1 MSLAVRHAW
10 LQKHPTPS
18 AAAGEF
24 HWHGEGAPQ
33 PDDAALRG
41 RVVEEVQRLAAPAV
55 WWELS
60 PRRVIWAAVF
70 SATSPT
76 DARPYRGVALTV
88 ATSREGSLA
97 AMLEELRLA
106 APTPWRA
113 AASDAA
119 DAAAGARASAATGAR
134 ANAAAGTTGHG
145 AGQRAALAT
154 RAGAHDAEV
163 ARAILSGGA
172 ATVEDPHDPSLP
184 AQLARLVQRLPAALA
199 GRTVSGQLTD
209 AATTM
214 LQHDGGDAVAEL
226 LARAWRSDDEPGR
239 AAGASEPD
247 AAVAAWHLLCE
258 LAERDARAGAA
269 ARSLRAEVVTALL
282 DELMLESQRALAV
295 RFPDRA
301 GKRFARALRAWAG
314 RGPGGAAAAPPASWR
329 QLLHGWGRGWTD
341 EPGGGPEGKQPT
353 RGDLRAGRA
362 GATGATGA
370 PEASDAQ
377 LLPQLAEELAL
388 RALAELCRG
397 GQAQT
402 VLAEARWHALLPAP
416 RRQALWQ
423 ALAQRAPSLADEAPF
438 PRLLQRCRR
447 ESIDAS

>member
-1 MSLAVRHAW
+1 MSIALRHAW

-24 HWHGEGAPQ
+24 HWHGEGEPL

-70 SATSPT
+70 SAISPT

-88 ATSREGSLA
+88 ATSREGALA
-97 AMLEELRLA
+97 EMLGELRLA
-106 APTPWRA
+106 PAAPWRA
-113 AASDAA
+113 AEREATGATTTEA
-119 DAAAGARASAATGAR
+119 GRGAGARAAR
-134 ANAAAGTTGHG
+134 AAQAA
-145 AGQRAALAT
+145 RP
-154 RAGAHDAEV
+154 GAHDAEV

-172 ATVEDPHDPSLP
+172 ATIEDPHDPSLP

-226 LARAWRSDDEPGR
+226 LARVWRSEDGPGR
-239 AAGASEPD
+239 AAGELE
-247 AAVAAWHLLCE
+247 AAQEAWRLLCE
-258 LAERDARAGAA
+258 LAESDARASAA
-269 ARSLRAEVVTALL
+269 ARALRAEVVTALL
-282 DELMLESQRALAV
+282 DELMSESQRALSV

-301 GKRFARALRAWAG
+301 SKRFARALRAWAG
-314 RGPGGAAAAPPASWR
+314 RGAGRPSAAPASWR
-329 QLLHGWGRGWTD
+329 QLLHGWGRGWAD
-341 EPGGGPEGKQPT
+341 EPGAAPGAAPGGRDAGRQ
-353 RGDLRAGRA
+353 DLRGGG
-362 GATGATGA
+362 GAH
-370 PEASDAQ
+370 EAQ

-402 VLAEARWHALLPAP
+402 ALAEARWHALLPAP

-423 ALAQRAPSLADEAPF
+423 ALAQRAPSLAAQAPF
-438 PRLLQRCRR
+438 PRLLQRCRQ

>member
-1 MSLAVRHAW
+1 MSLALRHAW

-24 HWHGEGAPQ
+24 HWHGEGAPL

-106 APTPWRA
+106 APAPWRA
-113 AASDAA
+113 SAS
-119 DAAAGARASAATGAR
+119 AAAEAATGAR
-134 ANAAAGTTGHG
+134 ANAAMGMAGHG
-145 AGQRAALAT
+145 AAQLAA
-154 RAGAHDAEV
+154 RPGAHDAEV

-226 LARAWRSDDEPGR
+226 LARVWRSDDEPGR
-239 AAGASEPD
+239 AAGASERD

-314 RGPGGAAAAPPASWR
+314 RGPAGSAAPPPASWR

-341 EPGGGPEGKQPT
+341 EPGGGPEGQEPT
-353 RGDLRAGRA
+353 RRDLRA

-423 ALAQRAPSLADEAPF
+423 ALAQRAPSLAAEAPF
-438 PRLLQRCRR
+438 LRLLQRCRQ